1 MGGGFPCSMI
11 CQSAVSQGLGA
22 VARSLPGD
30 WRVHAELLTFGP
42 IFQVEPFASL
52 SEAVR
57 KSVPRV
63 LINRDVVGPLAWCP
77 RSRDVVQLGDLVH
90 SVEKLVEL
98 LGWTEEMK
106 DLLQRETGKVGC

>member
-1 MGGGFPCSMI
+1 M
-11 CQSAVSQGLGA
+11 
-22 VARSLPGD
+22 
-30 WRVHAELLTFGP
+30 
-42 IFQVEPFASL
+42 QVEPFASL
-52 SEAVR
+52 SAAVR
-57 KSVPRV
+57 NSVPRV

-98 LGWTEEMK
+98 LGWTGEMK